1 MLDTAKDSA
10 LSTTQKIH
18 PPQIAL
24 HHWQEFIQDSPIAP
38 SLAAL
43 NHISLEGDNV
53 YELLCTALPD
63 SERRNDG
70 RLRDNWLNTYN
81 YPSRG
86 GWAGYSLDILSE
98 SLEISDF
105 ACFKPDEP
113 RTSKDGKIIKYEH
126 PAQLE
131 TQIFTVRVSLEIW
144 QRIAQRYNLPMPEE
158 IEITPDGEAKGFWF
172 WVLKNPQLPLTVT
185 EGIKKAESILTQ
197 GFIAIALPGV
207 NNGYRTPKDEFGRK
221 IGKSSLIPHLK
232 KFCAPKRPITI
243 AFDQD
248 SKPKTVQNVN
258 KAKQKLGILLA
269 SEGCQVKIASW
280 DSRYK
285 GADDLIVN
293 LGGQALAKALE
304 AADPLEIWQVKQ
316 TGLLTYSVNLR
327 LNQRY
332 LTGFTPPQSAKVIG
346 LKSPKNTGKT
356 QFIADSLQPLLQEGQ
371 QVLLIGFRR
380 QLVEEITHRIGIDSY
395 YTVKDSDTKGIFGYG
410 LCIDSLH
417 QKSQIHFNP
426 DQWHDAIVI
435 IDESEQVFWHA
446 LNASTEVEKH
456 RVEILRNLR
465 QLFQNLMAGKGQIWL
480 SDADLSDISLN
491 YTLSLIGYPV
501 EPWIVVNEWQFQ
513 ERWDVYCYGGRTP
526 KLMFQDLVQ
535 NIKAGGKPFICT
547 AGQSKSSKWGT
558 QILERQ
564 LAKKFPDK
572 RILRIDSESIS
583 DPNHEAYGCIV
594 HLNQMLQHYDIVIAS
609 PSIETGVSIDLKGHF
624 TGVWTFA
631 SGVQTT
637 NGVRQFISRLRDTV
651 KRYFWAPEKLYP
663 QFKIGSGVVNPKTLI
678 LEQHR
683 ETKTNIRL
691 LAESQINPDE
701 IDINPSPESVKIWAK
716 IAAKINL
723 EALNYREVILAG
735 LAAEGHRLMRVN
747 DNNYAA
753 EILEEA
759 KNLEAELKATKEDT
773 CNQHYQEI
781 AAIENP
787 DEPTYK
793 ELKEKRAKT
802 TQERLIL
809 QKGFLSRRYGAD
821 NVTPELVKLDRQG
834 WYKQCQLHYYLLQ
847 GRAYLPQR
855 DNKILQEMLEV
866 GHGALFQPDFNG
878 RMLSTKV
885 RTLELLGIPQLLKA
899 EKEFCNSDALIEEI
913 GTKCRQH
920 APELKSLLGITIAPN
935 ASNIKAIQ
943 SVLNKMYMKMP
954 YLKHAGSDGQRERI
968 YGAPVY
974 KETLCSSDSEMM
986 PNREQIFQYWLNRD
1000 LGSSKPQ
1007 LALSLDSD
1015 TEREQVT
1022 NVTYTK
1028 NIRSNVQNN
1037 LAYVNLQKPESENLL
1052 QEKEITEMLSQLE
1065 TTPQNSRRF
1074 REILKQITDCIQRFK
1089 GSKELLGAIWKSMS
1103 SEFRQWIAQNDP
1115 PSYGLLAEN

>member
-1 MLDTAKDSA
+1 MSDTAKVSA
-10 LSTTQKIH
+10 LSTPQKIH

-38 SLAAL
+38 SLAKL
-43 NHISLEGDNV
+43 NHASLEGDNV
-53 YELLCTALPD
+53 YSLLCTALPD

-70 RLRDNWLNTYN
+70 RLRDNWLNTYK

-126 PAQLE
+126 PAKLE

-144 QRIAQRYNLPMPEE
+144 QRIAQRYDLAMPEE

-172 WVLKNPQLPLTVT
+172 WVLNNPQLPLTVT

-207 NNGYRTPKDEFGRK
+207 NNGYRTPKDDSGRK
-221 IGKSSLIPHLK
+221 IGKSHLIPRLK
-232 KFCAPKRPITI
+232 KFCDPKRPITI

-248 SKPKTVQNVN
+248 SKPKTVINVN
-258 KAKQKLGILLA
+258 KARHKLGILFA
-269 SEGCQVKIASW
+269 TEGCQVKIASW
-280 DSRYK
+280 DNRYK

-293 LGGQALAKALE
+293 LGGQALADALE
-304 AADPLEIWQVKQ
+304 TAEPLEIWQAKQ
-316 TGLLTYSVNLR
+316 TGRLTYPVNLK

-332 LTGFTPPQSAKVIG
+332 LKGFTPPQSAKVIG

-380 QLVEEITHRIGIDSY
+380 QLVEEITHHIGIDSY

-417 QKSQIHFNP
+417 QKSQIRFNP
-426 DQWHDAIVI
+426 DDWADAIVI

-446 LNASTEVEKH
+446 LNASTEVQKH
-456 RVEILRNLR
+456 RVAILRNLR
-465 QLFQNLMAGKGQIWL
+465 QLFQNLMAGNGQIWL
-480 SDADLSDISLN
+480 SDADLSDISLD

-501 EPWIVVNEWQFQ
+501 EPWIVVNEWQFE
-513 ERWDVYCYGGRTP
+513 ERWNVFCYGGRTP

-535 NIKAGGKPFICT
+535 DIKAGGKPFICT
-547 AGQSKSSKWGT
+547 AGQSKNSKWGT
-558 QILERQ
+558 QNLERQ
-564 LAKKFPDK
+564 LGKKFPDK

-594 HLNQMLQHYDIVIAS
+594 HLNQMLRNYDIVIAS

-624 TGVWTFA
+624 TGVWALA

-637 NGVRQFISRLRDTV
+637 NGVRQFMSRLRDIID
-651 KRYFWAPEKLYP
+651 RYFWAPEKLSP
-663 QFKIGSGVVNPKTLI
+663 QFKIGTGTVSFKTLI
-678 LEQHR
+678 VEQHK

-691 LAESQINPDE
+691 LAESQINPEE
-701 IDINPSPESVKIWAK
+701 IDINPSPESVKTWAK

-723 EALNYREVILAG
+723 EARNYREVILAG
-735 LAAEGHRLMRVN
+735 LAAEGHHLMRVN
-747 DNNYAA
+747 ENNCETKVLEAA
-753 EILEEA
+753 Q
-759 KNLEAELKATKEDT
+759 NLEAELKATKEAA
-773 CNQHYQEI
+773 CEQHYQEV
-781 AAIENP
+781 AATENP
-787 DEPTYK
+787 DESTYK

-802 TQERLIL
+802 TQERLMV

-821 NVTPELVKLDRQG
+821 NVTTELVKLDLQG
-834 WYKQCQLHYYLLQ
+834 WYKQCQLHYYLLP
-847 GRAYLPQR
+847 GRAYLPQH
-855 DNKILQEMLEV
+855 DSKILQEMLEV
-866 GHGALFQPDFNG
+866 GNGGLFQPDFN
-878 RMLSTKV
+878 RKMLSTKV
-885 RTLELLGIPQLLKA
+885 RALELLGIPNLFKGQT
-899 EKEFCNSDALIEEI
+899 EFRNSDALIEEI
-913 GTKCRQH
+913 GGKCRQF
-920 APELKSLLGITIAPN
+920 APQLKSLFGITIADD

-968 YGAPVY
+968 YGAPVC
-974 KETLCSSDSEMM
+974 KERLLSSSSEIAL
-986 PNREQIFQYWLNRD
+986 NREQIFQYWLNRD
-1000 LGSSKPQ
+1000 QASLGQ
-1007 LALSLDSD
+1007 AVGSLPLG
-1015 TEREQVT
+1015 TEIEQVT

-1028 NIRSNVQNN
+1028 NIISNTQSNSTYAN
-1037 LAYVNLQKPESENLL
+1037 LEKPESDNLI

-1065 TTPQNSRRF
+1065 NTPQGSGRF
-1074 REILKQITDCIQRFK
+1074 REIFNQITDYIQRLR
-1089 GSKELLGAIWKSMS
+1089 GSQELLRSIWKSMS
-1103 SEFRQWIAQNDP
+1103 GSLRQWISQNAP
-1115 PSYGLLAEN
+1115 ISYGLLAGD